1 MDKVIR
7 IAAAL
12 ILREDGHALLVRKRG
27 SPVFM
32 QPGGKI
38 EPGEQPVAALLRE
51 LHEEL
56 GLVLVAGRVLPLGH
70 FAAPAANEPGHHVE
84 ADVFL
89 VIGAADAAPA
99 AEIAEIRWVD
109 PAAPGDLPIA
119 QLSRTQILPLARSA
133 EVVRARQAGLP
144 AAP

>member
-1 MDKVIR
+1 MDKIIR

-12 ILREDGHALLVRKRG
+12 ILREDGHALLVRKNG
-27 SPVFM
+27 SLVFM

-38 EPGEQPVAALLRE
+38 EPGEQPVAALRRE

-56 GLVLVAGRVLPLGH
+56 GLVVAAGDVVPLGH
-70 FAAPAANEPGHHVE
+70 FAAPAANEPGHRVE

-89 VIGAADAAPA
+89 VMGVSDAAPA

-109 PAAPGDLPIA
+109 PAAPGDLRLA
-119 QLSRTQILPLARSA
+119 QLSRAHILQLASSPEVLLARHGG
-133 EVVRARQAGLP
+133 VP